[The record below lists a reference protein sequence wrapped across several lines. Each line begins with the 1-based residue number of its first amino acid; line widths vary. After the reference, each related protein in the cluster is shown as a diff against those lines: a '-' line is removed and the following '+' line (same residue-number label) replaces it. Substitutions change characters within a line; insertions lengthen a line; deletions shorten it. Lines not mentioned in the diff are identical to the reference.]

1 LHTIDAVTDGLD
13 APGTI
18 YRVKISA
25 VNEEGLKS
33 DYSNECLFALASLP
47 SKPNSVRKDSSLSSG
62 EAIYLEWDKITADT
76 LMVIGYKLYADSG
89 TNDPLRLVY
98 DGSSNSQI
106 TEFSFEAQHSFNEAL
121 DTQLWYRFQVAAINF
136 NGEGEMSDIIE
147 LQSCTIPVQQPKP
160 TITEI
165 NSLAVSISWE

>member
-1 LHTIDAVTDGLD
+1 L
-13 APGTI
+13 
-18 YRVKISA
+18 A

-62 EAIYLEWDKITADT
+62 KAIYLEWDKITADT

-106 TEFSFEAQHSFNEAL
+106 SEF
-121 DTQLWYRFQVAAINF
+121 
-136 NGEGEMSDIIE
+136 
-147 LQSCTIPVQQPKP
+147 
-160 TITEI
+160 
-165 NSLAVSISWE
+165 